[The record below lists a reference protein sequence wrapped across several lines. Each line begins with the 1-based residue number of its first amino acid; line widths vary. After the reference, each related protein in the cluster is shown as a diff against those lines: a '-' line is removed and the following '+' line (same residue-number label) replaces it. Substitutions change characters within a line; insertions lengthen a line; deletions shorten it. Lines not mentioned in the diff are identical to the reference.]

1 MHFQVK
7 QYFQIPKSVDD
18 RIPTPVECGKI
29 IKEKTNM
36 DSTAARTLGE
46 RVNDHLRYK
55 LVALRVQKALN
66 FFIQPKQPLKD
77 EIAQYVR
84 RCGWVDV
91 ARIVDRTSVLW
102 NASPPVSGKRSTR
115 NMPLEEPANVR
126 CRGVDMNFCTST
138 SKISSRS
145 KVLEFV
151 SNQLWPFLQVSV
163 NFKFSDV
170 KISN

>member
-18 RIPTPVECGKI
+18 RIPTPVECGKL

-66 FFIQPKQPLKD
+66 FFTQTKQPLKD
-77 EIAQYVR
+77 DIANFVR
-84 RCGWVDV
+84 QRKNC
-91 ARIVDRTSVLW
+91 
-102 NASPPVSGKRSTR
+102 
-115 NMPLEEPANVR
+115 
-126 CRGVDMNFCTST
+126 
-138 SKISSRS
+138 
-145 KVLEFV
+145 
-151 SNQLWPFLQVSV
+151 
-163 NFKFSDV
+163 
-170 KISN
+170 

>member
-18 RIPTPVECGKI
+18 RIPTPVECCKI

-46 RVNDHLRYK
+46 RAIDHLRYK
-55 LVALRVQKALN
+55 LVALRVQKVLN
-66 FFIQPKQPLKD
+66 FFIQPKQQLKN

-91 ARIVDRTSVLW
+91 ARIVDRTSALW
-102 NASPPVSGKRSTR
+102 MASPVSVKRSTR
-115 NMPLEEPANVR
+115 NMPLEEPANVP
-126 CRGVDMNFCTST
+126 CRGMSINFCKST
-138 SKISSRS
+138 SKISNKS

-151 SNQLWPFLQVSV
+151 SDQLWPFLQVSV
-163 NFKFSDV
+163 NFKFSDIQ
-170 KISN
+170 ISN